1 MQVNGSGGSF
11 VEQVYRLPAAVA
23 WQLGLQT
30 ARDMQVDVEQQDDAN
45 MLLTGTILTGEK
57 SFLFGKPKTKIF
69 VFNVQ
74 PLAEGCQVIV
84 DIHKKQLEVYSLRVQ
99 NKETLRFV
107 ELFEEKAQAY
117 MDNRMCPNCGA
128 AVPKTAAFCPRCGT
142 KLN

>member
-11 VEQVYRLPAAVA
+11 VEQVYRLPANVA

-30 ARDMQVDVEQQDDAN
+30 ARDMQVEVEQQDDAN

-57 SFLFGKPKTKIF
+57 SFLFGKPKKKVF

-84 DIHKKQLEVYSLRVQ
+84 DIHKEQLEVYSLRAQ
-99 NKETLRFV
+99 NKETTKFV

-117 MDNRMCPNCGA
+117 TESRICPNCGA
-128 AVPKTAAFCPRCGT
+128 AVPKQSAFCPHCGT
-142 KLN
+142 KL